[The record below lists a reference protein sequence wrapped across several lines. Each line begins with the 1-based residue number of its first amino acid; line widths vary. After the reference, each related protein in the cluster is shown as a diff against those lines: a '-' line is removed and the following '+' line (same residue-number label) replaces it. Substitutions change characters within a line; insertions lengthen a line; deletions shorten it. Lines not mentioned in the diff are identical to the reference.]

1 MFLPIEYL
9 QQLKTQSFSSLKVL
23 APFFL
28 FVNGWPIYFN
38 NSIEKKHTNKQT
50 QTNKTIEILEYK
62 RNKKKK

>member
-23 APFFL
+23 APFFFL
-28 FVNGWPIYFN
+28 FVYGWPIYFN
-38 NSIEKKHTNKQT
+38 NSIEKNIQ
-50 QTNKTIEILEYK
+50 TIESLEYK

>member
-28 FVNGWPIYFN
+28 FVYGWPIYFN
-38 NSIEKKHTNKQT
+38 NSIEKNIQ
-50 QTNKTIEILEYK
+50 TIESLEYK
-62 RNKKKK
+62 RNKKKKVTHQI